1 MIYAGY
7 KPNETASLGAIT
19 ATGIDAITKIN
30 LEREKQDEA
39 RQIKKDA
46 LAAKA
51 AQDKEKQAAKEAAE
65 LEKEKNS
72 TKEKLS
78 KNEGKTPFTIN
89 LQANMGEVGVKNIDL
104 DPSSQNALI
113 LQSST
118 WHAFLG
124 NQDATT
130 AKLAANKNPS
140 QQAIWRYER
149 TVGDFQ
155 KQKISTI
162 VEGKGNDA
170 KFIFKNEEN
179 GETVSM
185 DGLGSINNN
194 VENTM
199 PKLDEDYNNW
209 YAQIGEQQTEH
220 GRTSKLDVGV
230 QQNFLDKKKEIKSL
244 ILADREKLGDR
255 YYLVSQKL
263 GKTPIYYEEG
273 DDKEA
278 LRVKSGAVNPEY
290 IKMVTTQNGETYA
303 ELTQTQKDAM
313 EKDVDDELG
322 IRVKKSEHTQPE
334 HKTSFTYNQAKTEK
348 TDKSTDDIYAG
359 VLSNDKDYIEMF
371 KDNARAAGGMINEDI
386 GKLPVLRKGTTK
398 TYDLVDTP
406 AFIYEN
412 GVVKYL
418 YEDGSGNI
426 KQKVIDGNKM
436 SKEKAKASLGV
447 ALKYTTAQ
455 NLGKISA
462 ISELNNK

>member
-1 MIYAGY
+1 MTYAGY

-30 LEREKQDEA
+30 LEREKLDAA
-39 RQIKKDA
+39 RQVKKDA

-113 LQSST
+113 GQSST
-118 WHAFLG
+118 YHALLG

-130 AKLAANKNPS
+130 TKLAENKNPS
-140 QQAIWRYER
+140 MQATWRYGR
-149 TVGDFQ
+149 TIGDFQ
-155 KQKISTI
+155 KQTVSTI

-170 KFIFKNEEN
+170 KFIFKNEK

-185 DGLGSINNN
+185 DGLGSIMIN
-194 VENTM
+194 VSNTM
-199 PKLDEDYNNW
+199 PNLDEDYNNW
-209 YAQIGEQQTEH
+209 YAQIGEQQKEV
-220 GRTSKLDVGV
+220 GRTSKLDVGA
-230 QQNFLDKKKEIKSL
+230 QNNFTTKKDEIKSL

-263 GKTPIYYEEG
+263 GKTPIFYSEG
-273 DDKEA
+273 DDQEA

-313 EKDVDDELG
+313 KKDVDDELG
-322 IRVKKSEHTQPE
+322 IRVKKSQHTRPE
-334 HKTSFTYNQAKTEK
+334 GGGNITITQQIGEAKTKEAGK
-348 TDKSTDDIYAG
+348 YYDKVIKGNNPTEAQFVRG
-359 VLSNDKDYIEMF
+359 
-371 KDNARAAGGMINEDI
+371 AQAAGNI
-386 GKLPVLRKGTTK
+386 LAGTTAPYYDPITK
-398 TYDLVDTP
+398 TTKDTP
-406 AFIYEN
+406 VYQNDGKGNI
-412 GVVKYL
+412 KIL
-418 YEDGSGNI
+418 YEDKYGNI
-426 KQKVIDGNKM
+426 VQYKSNPSMTKEELVADLEQFYSFSKVKSGA
-436 SKEKAKASLGV
+436 EAV
-447 ALKYTTAQ
+447 ATTQAVT
-455 NLGKISA
+455 GK
-462 ISELNNK
+462 K

>member
-1 MIYAGY
+1 
-7 KPNETASLGAIT
+7 
-19 ATGIDAITKIN
+19 
-30 LEREKQDEA
+30 
-39 RQIKKDA
+39 
-46 LAAKA
+46 
-51 AQDKEKQAAKEAAE
+51 
-65 LEKEKNS
+65 
-72 TKEKLS
+72 
-78 KNEGKTPFTIN
+78 
-89 LQANMGEVGVKNIDL
+89 
-104 DPSSQNALI
+104 
-113 LQSST
+113 
-118 WHAFLG
+118 
-124 NQDATT
+124 
-130 AKLAANKNPS
+130 
-140 QQAIWRYER
+140 
-149 TVGDFQ
+149 
-155 KQKISTI
+155 
-162 VEGKGNDA
+162 
-170 KFIFKNEEN
+170 
-179 GETVSM
+179 M

>member
-1 MIYAGY
+1 MTYAGY

-30 LEREKQDEA
+30 LEREKQDAA

-51 AQDKEKQAAKEAAE
+51 AQDKEKQAAKEAAD

-220 GRTSKLDVGV
+220 GRTSKLDVGA
-230 QQNFLDKKKEIKSL
+230 QNNFTTKKDEIKSL

-263 GKTPIYYEEG
+263 GKTPIFYSEG
-273 DDKEA
+273 DDKKELLA
-278 LRVKSGAVNPEY
+278 KSGVIESNAEF
-290 IKMVTTQNGETYA
+290 IKMVTNTNGETYA
-303 ELTQTQKDAM
+303 ELTDPQKDAM
-313 EKDVDDELG
+313 KKNVDDELA
-322 IRVKKSEHTQPE
+322 IRVKKSEHTRPE
-334 HKTSFTYNQAKTEK
+334 GGGLTINQQIGDAKTKETGNFYEDLIAGNINREENFIKGAQQKGNTNMLSGITAPYKDPDTDIVKDTPVYQNDGKIIKILHQDANGNIVQDKTSPNATLY
-348 TDKSTDDIYAG
+348 DKIRFLERFYKYESAESG
-359 VLSNDKDYIEMF
+359 SKAV
-371 KDNARAAGGMINEDI
+371 A
-386 GKLPVLRKGTTK
+386 TTK
-398 TYDLVDTP
+398 
-406 AFIYEN
+406 
-412 GVVKYL
+412 VVR
-418 YEDGSGNI
+418 
-426 KQKVIDGNKM
+426 
-436 SKEKAKASLGV
+436 
-447 ALKYTTAQ
+447 
-455 NLGKISA
+455 GK
-462 ISELNNK
+462 K